1 MISTEQ
7 PKLTKARVER
17 ICQNSSTW
25 HIGFGRIIQ
34 RGEQYLRV
42 KAGGLSDFGVCVECV
57 AREQASVEPQN
68 LKSE

>member
-1 MISTEQ
+1 MTSTEQ

-17 ICQNSSTW
+17 VCQSSTW
-25 HIGFGRIIQ
+25 HIGCGRIIQ
-34 RGEQYLRV
+34 PGEQYLRV
-42 KAGGLSDFGVCVECV
+42 KAGGLSDFGVCVQCV